1 MTNGTPGGRAKS
13 WGCMFIGIV
22 KTQIGKDNGMR
33 RKSLFFGIVGYLFL
47 ASLGAPAIGQEMTR
61 NVKIFMC
68 GDVMTGRG
76 IDQVLPNPSDPLIHE
91 SYMKSAA
98 GYVKIAEQ
106 IYGPTQQPVSFSY
119 IWGDAI
125 EELDK
130 LAPHVK
136 LINLETS
143 ITTSNDYWKAKGI
156 HYRMHP
162 KNIASLKAAGI
173 DVCSLANNHGLDWG
187 YSGLLETLASL
198 ENVGIKITGAG
209 RNIHEARAPSV
220 IDIGGQGRVIV
231 FSFGLTT
238 SGIPFDWAA
247 EQNRPGVNLLR
258 DLSSKSLRYIQR
270 KVREVKRKGDIVVAS
285 IHWGG
290 NWGYDI
296 SRKQTRFAHRLVD
309 DVGVDIIHGHS
320 SHHVKAIEVYKDK
333 LILYGCG
340 DFLNDYEG
348 IGGYEEFRSDLALMY
363 FATLDSSTGK
373 LVALQMTPTQI
384 RRFKVNRA
392 SGADALW
399 LKDTLNRE
407 GAKFGTRVKVIK
419 DNRLTLHWE

>member
-1 MTNGTPGGRAKS
+1 M
-13 WGCMFIGIV
+13 
-22 KTQIGKDNGMR
+22 
-33 RKSLFFGIVGYLFL
+33 
-47 ASLGAPAIGQEMTR
+47 GQEMTR

-106 IYGPTQQPVSFSY
+106 VNGPIQQPVGFAY
-119 IWGDAI
+119 IWGDAL
-125 EELDK
+125 EELNRST
-130 LAPHVK
+130 PHVR

-173 DVCSLANNHGLDWG
+173 DVCSLANNHVLDWG
-187 YSGLLETLASL
+187 YSGLLDTLASL
-198 ENVGIKITGAG
+198 KTVDIKIAGAG
-209 RNIHEARAPSV
+209 RNIHAAGAPAV
-220 IDIGGQGRVIV
+220 INIGDQSRVIV
-231 FSFGLTT
+231 FSFGLPT
-238 SGIPFDWAA
+238 SGIPFNWAA
-247 EQNRPGVNLLR
+247 EKNRPGVNLLG
-258 DLSSKSLRYIQR
+258 DLSDKSLRHIQR
-270 KVREVKRKGDIVVAS
+270 KVRDVKRKGDVVVAS

-296 SRKQTRFAHRLVD
+296 SPKQIGFAHRLID
-309 DVGVDIIHGHS
+309 DSGVDVIHGHS
-320 SHHVKAIEVYKDK
+320 SHHVKAIEVYHDK
-333 LILYGCG
+333 LILFGCG

-348 IGGYEEFRSDLALMY
+348 IGGYEEFRPDLALMY
-363 FATLDSSTGK
+363 FATVDSATGK
-373 LVALQMTPTQI
+373 LVALEMTPTQT

-392 SGADALW
+392 SGTDALW

-407 GAKFGTRVKVIK
+407 GEKFGTRVKLDK
-419 DNRLTLHWE
+419 DKRLIVVGRR

>member
-1 MTNGTPGGRAKS
+1 MGS
-13 WGCMFIGIV
+13 
-22 KTQIGKDNGMR
+22 
-33 RKSLFFGIVGYLFL
+33 
-47 ASLGAPAIGQEMTR
+47 PAIGQEMEC

-76 IDQVLPNPSDPLIHE
+76 IDQVLPNPGDPLIHE
-91 SYMKSAA
+91 SYLKSAR

-106 IYGPTQQPVSFSY
+106 VNGPIQQPVNFAY
-119 IWGDAI
+119 IWGDALA
-125 EELDK
+125 ELNR
-130 LAPHVK
+130 ATPQVR

-143 ITTSNDYWKAKGI
+143 ITTRNDYWKAKGI

-173 DVCSLANNHGLDWG
+173 DVCSLANNHVLDWG

-198 ENVGIKITGAG
+198 KTADIKSAGAG
-209 RNIHEARAPSV
+209 RNIQEAGAPAV
-220 IDIGGQGRVIV
+220 INIGDQSRVIV
-231 FSFGLTT
+231 FAFGLTS
-238 SGIPFDWAA
+238 SGIPFSWAA
-247 EQNRPGVNLLR
+247 DKYRPGVNLLG
-258 DLSSKSLRYIQR
+258 DLSDKSLRYIQR

-296 SRKQTRFAHRLVD
+296 SRRQTRFAHRLVD
-309 DVGVDIIHGHS
+309 DGGVDVIHGHS
-320 SHHVKAIEVYKDK
+320 SHHVKAIEVYHDK

-348 IGGYEEFRSDLALMY
+348 IGGYEEFRSDLTLMY
-363 FATLDSSTGK
+363 FATVDSATGK

-392 SGADALW
+392 SGTDALW

-407 GAKFGTRVKVIK
+407 GAKFGSQVKLDK
-419 DNRLTLHWE
+419 ANRLILHWE

>member
-1 MTNGTPGGRAKS
+1 MQTR
-13 WGCMFIGIV
+13 
-22 KTQIGKDNGMR
+22 IGKDNGMR
-33 RKSLFFGIVGYLFL
+33 PKSFFYRIIGYLFL
-47 ASLGAPAIGQEMTR
+47 ICMGTPAMGQAMAG
-61 NVKIFMC
+61 NVKIFMS

-76 IDQVLPNPSDPLIHE
+76 IDQVLPNPSDPIIYE
-91 SYMKSAA
+91 SYMKSAV
-98 GYVKIAEQ
+98 GYVKIAERAN
-106 IYGPTQQPVSFSY
+106 GPIQKPVSFAY
-119 IWGDAI
+119 IWGDTL
-125 EELDK
+125 EEFDRLR
-130 LAPHVK
+130 PHVR

-143 ITTSNDYWKAKGI
+143 ITTNTDYWKAKGI

-173 DVCSLANNHGLDWG
+173 DVCSLANNHVLDWG
-187 YSGLLETLASL
+187 FSGLLETLASL
-198 ENVGIKITGAG
+198 KTVDIKIAGAG
-209 RNIHEARAPSV
+209 GNIDQAGAPAV
-220 IDIGGQGRVIV
+220 INIGDQSRVIV

-238 SGIPFDWAA
+238 SGIPFNWAA
-247 EQNRPGVNLLR
+247 EKNRPGVNLLR
-258 DLSSKSLRYIQR
+258 DLSDKSLRYIQR
-270 KVREVKRKGDIVVAS
+270 KVREVKRKGDVVVAS

-296 SRKQTRFAHRLVD
+296 SRKQIRFAHRLVD
-309 DVGVDIIHGHS
+309 DSGVDVIHGHS

-363 FATLDSSTGK
+363 FATVDSATGK

-392 SGADALW
+392 SGTDARW
-399 LKDTLNRE
+399 LTDTLNRE
-407 GAKFGTRVKVIK
+407 GTKFGTRVKLDK
-419 DNRLTLHWE
+419 ANRLVLQW

>member
-1 MTNGTPGGRAKS
+1 
-13 WGCMFIGIV
+13 
-22 KTQIGKDNGMR
+22 MR
-33 RKSLFFGIVGYLFL
+33 PKALFYSIIGYLFL
-47 ASLGAPAIGQEMTR
+47 ASMGTQAMGQEMTP

-76 IDQVLPNPSDPLIHE
+76 IDQVLANPSDPLIHE

-98 GYVKIAEQ
+98 GYVKLAEQ
-106 IYGPTQQPVSFSY
+106 ANGPIQQPVGFAY
-119 IWGDAI
+119 IWGDAL
-125 EELDK
+125 EELNR
-130 LAPHVK
+130 AAAHVR

-162 KNIASLKAAGI
+162 QNVAGLKAAGI
-173 DVCSLANNHGLDWG
+173 DVCSLANNHVLDWG
-187 YSGLLETLASL
+187 YSGLLETLATL
-198 ENVGIKITGAG
+198 KKVDIKITGAG
-209 RNIHEARAPSV
+209 GNIDEAGAAAM
-220 IDIGGQGRVIV
+220 INIGGQSRVIV

-238 SGIPFDWAA
+238 SGIPLNWAA
-247 EQNRPGVNLLR
+247 EKNRPGVNLLR
-258 DLSSKSLRYIQR
+258 DLSAKSLRYIQTR
-270 KVREVKRKGDIVVAS
+270 VREVKRKGDIVVAS

-296 SRKQTRFAHRLVD
+296 SRKQIRFAHRLVD
-309 DVGVDIIHGHS
+309 DIGVDVIHGHS

-363 FATLDSSTGK
+363 FATLDSATGK
-373 LVALQMTPTQI
+373 LIALQMTPTQI
-384 RRFKVNRA
+384 RRLKVNRA
-392 SGADALW
+392 SGADARW

-407 GAKFGTRVKVIK
+407 GAKFGTRVKLDK
-419 DNRLTLHWE
+419 DKRLILHWE

>member
-1 MTNGTPGGRAKS
+1 
-13 WGCMFIGIV
+13 
-22 KTQIGKDNGMR
+22 MR
-33 RKSLFFGIVGYLFL
+33 SKSLFYSIIGYLFL
-47 ASLGAPAIGQEMTR
+47 ASMGTQAMGQEMTP

-98 GYVKIAEQ
+98 GYVKLAEQ
-106 IYGPTQQPVSFSY
+106 ANGPIQQPVGFAY
-119 IWGDAI
+119 IWGDAL
-125 EELDK
+125 EELNR
-130 LAPHVK
+130 AAAHVR

-162 KNIASLKAAGI
+162 QNIAGLKAAGI
-173 DVCSLANNHGLDWG
+173 DVCSLANNHVLDWG
-187 YSGLLETLASL
+187 YSGLLETLATL
-198 ENVGIKITGAG
+198 KKVDIKITGAG
-209 RNIHEARAPSV
+209 GNIDEAGAAAM
-220 IDIGGQGRVIV
+220 INIGGQSRVIV

-238 SGIPFDWAA
+238 SGIPLNWAA
-247 EQNRPGVNLLR
+247 EKNRPGVNLLR
-258 DLSSKSLRYIQR
+258 DLSAKSLRYIQTR
-270 KVREVKRKGDIVVAS
+270 VREVKRKGDIVVAS

-296 SRKQTRFAHRLVD
+296 SRKQIRFAHRLVD
-309 DVGVDIIHGHS
+309 DIGVDVIHGHS

-363 FATLDSSTGK
+363 FATVDSATGK
-373 LVALQMTPTQI
+373 LIALQMTPTQI
-384 RRFKVNRA
+384 RRLKINRA
-392 SGADALW
+392 SGADARW

-407 GAKFGTRVKVIK
+407 GAKFGTRVKLDK
-419 DNRLTLHWE
+419 DKRLILHWE

>member
-1 MTNGTPGGRAKS
+1 
-13 WGCMFIGIV
+13 
-22 KTQIGKDNGMR
+22 MR
-33 RKSLFFGIVGYLFL
+33 PKALFYSIIGYLFL
-47 ASLGAPAIGQEMTR
+47 ASMGTQAMGQEMTP

-76 IDQVLPNPSDPLIHE
+76 IDQVLANPSDPLIHE

-98 GYVKIAEQ
+98 GYVKLAEQ
-106 IYGPTQQPVSFSY
+106 ANGPIQQPVGFAY
-119 IWGDAI
+119 IWGDAL
-125 EELDK
+125 EELNR
-130 LAPHVK
+130 AAAHVR

-162 KNIASLKAAGI
+162 QNVAGLKAAGI
-173 DVCSLANNHGLDWG
+173 DVCSLANNHVLDWG
-187 YSGLLETLASL
+187 YSGLLETLATL
-198 ENVGIKITGAG
+198 KKVDIKITGAG
-209 RNIHEARAPSV
+209 GNIDEAGAAAM
-220 IDIGGQGRVIV
+220 INIGGQSRVIV

-238 SGIPFDWAA
+238 SGIPFNWAA
-247 EQNRPGVNLLR
+247 EKNRPGVNLLR
-258 DLSSKSLRYIQR
+258 DLSAKSLRYIQTR
-270 KVREVKRKGDIVVAS
+270 VREVKRKGDIVVAS

-296 SRKQTRFAHRLVD
+296 SRKQIRFAHRLVD
-309 DVGVDIIHGHS
+309 DIGVDVIHGHS

-363 FATLDSSTGK
+363 FATLDSATGK
-373 LVALQMTPTQI
+373 LIALQMTPTQI
-384 RRFKVNRA
+384 RRLKANRA
-392 SGADALW
+392 SGADARW

-407 GAKFGTRVKVIK
+407 
-419 DNRLTLHWE
+419 

>member
-1 MTNGTPGGRAKS
+1 MQP
-13 WGCMFIGIV
+13 
-22 KTQIGKDNGMR
+22 
-33 RKSLFFGIVGYLFL
+33 KSLFYSLIGYLFL
-47 ASLGAPAIGQEMTR
+47 ASMGTHAIGQEMTH
-61 NVKIFMC
+61 NVKIFLC

-76 IDQVLPNPSDPLIHE
+76 IDQVLPHPSDPLIHE
-91 SYMKSAA
+91 SYMKSAR
-98 GYVKIAEQ
+98 GYVKIAEHVN
-106 IYGPTQQPVSFSY
+106 GPIQQPVSFSY
-119 IWGDAI
+119 IWGHAL
-125 EELDK
+125 EEFNRS
-130 LAPHVK
+130 APHVR

-143 ITTSNDYWKAKGI
+143 ITTRNDYWKAKGI

-173 DVCSLANNHGLDWG
+173 DICSLANNHVLDWG

-198 ENVGIKITGAG
+198 KTADIKSAGAG
-209 RNIHEARAPSV
+209 RNIYEAGAPAV
-220 IDIGGQGRVIV
+220 INIGNQSRVIV

-238 SGIPFDWAA
+238 SGIPYNWAA
-247 EQNRPGVNLLR
+247 DKNRPGVNLLG
-258 DLSSKSLRYIQR
+258 DLSDKSLRYIQR
-270 KVREVKRKGDIVVAS
+270 KVREVRRKGDIVVAS

-296 SRKQTRFAHRLVD
+296 PRKQTRFAHRLVD
-309 DVGVDIIHGHS
+309 NGGVDVIHGHS

-363 FATLDSSTGK
+363 FATVDSATGK

-384 RRFKVNRA
+384 RRFRVNRA
-392 SGADALW
+392 SGADAQW
-399 LKDTLNRE
+399 LQNTLNKE
-407 GAKFGTRVKVIK
+407 GAKFGTRVKL
-419 DNRLTLHWE
+419 DPASRLILHWE

>member
-1 MTNGTPGGRAKS
+1 
-13 WGCMFIGIV
+13 
-22 KTQIGKDNGMR
+22 MR
-33 RKSLFFGIVGYLFL
+33 PKALFYSIIGYLFL
-47 ASLGAPAIGQEMTR
+47 ASMGTQAMGQEMTP

-76 IDQVLPNPSDPLIHE
+76 IDQVLANPSDPLIHE

-98 GYVKIAEQ
+98 GYVKLAEQ
-106 IYGPTQQPVSFSY
+106 ANGPIQQPVGFAY
-119 IWGDAI
+119 IWGDAL
-125 EELDK
+125 EELNRS
-130 LAPHVK
+130 AAHVR

-162 KNIASLKAAGI
+162 QNVAGLKAAGI
-173 DVCSLANNHGLDWG
+173 DVCSLANNHVLDWG
-187 YSGLLETLASL
+187 YSGLLETLATL
-198 ENVGIKITGAG
+198 KKVDIKITGAG
-209 RNIHEARAPSV
+209 GNIDEAGAAAM
-220 IDIGGQGRVIV
+220 INIGGQSRVIV

-238 SGIPFDWAA
+238 SGIPLNWAA
-247 EQNRPGVNLLR
+247 EKNRPGVHLLR
-258 DLSSKSLRYIQR
+258 DLSAKSLRYIQTR
-270 KVREVKRKGDIVVAS
+270 VREVKRKGDIVVAS

-296 SRKQTRFAHRLVD
+296 SRKQIRFAHRLVD
-309 DVGVDIIHGHS
+309 DIGVDVIHGHS

-363 FATLDSSTGK
+363 FATVDSATGK
-373 LVALQMTPTQI
+373 LIALQMTPTQI
-384 RRFKVNRA
+384 RRLKVNRA
-392 SGADALW
+392 SGADARW

-407 GAKFGTRVKVIK
+407 GAKFGTRVKLDK
-419 DNRLTLHWE
+419 DKRLILHWE

>member
-1 MTNGTPGGRAKS
+1 
-13 WGCMFIGIV
+13 
-22 KTQIGKDNGMR
+22 MR
-33 RKSLFFGIVGYLFL
+33 SKSLFYSIIGYLFL
-47 ASLGAPAIGQEMTR
+47 ASMGTQAMGQEMTP

-76 IDQVLPNPSDPLIHE
+76 IDQVLANPSDPLIHE
-91 SYMKSAA
+91 SYMNSAA
-98 GYVKIAEQ
+98 GYVKLAEQ
-106 IYGPTQQPVSFSY
+106 ANGPIQQPVGFAY
-119 IWGDAI
+119 IWGDAL
-125 EELDK
+125 EELNR
-130 LAPHVK
+130 AAAHVR

-162 KNIASLKAAGI
+162 QNVAGLKAAGI
-173 DVCSLANNHGLDWG
+173 DVCSLANNHVLDWG
-187 YSGLLETLASL
+187 YSGLLETLATL
-198 ENVGIKITGAG
+198 KKVDIKITGAG
-209 RNIHEARAPSV
+209 GNIDEAGAAAM
-220 IDIGGQGRVIV
+220 INIGGQSRVIV

-238 SGIPFDWAA
+238 SGIPFNWAA
-247 EQNRPGVNLLR
+247 EKNRPGVNLLR
-258 DLSSKSLRYIQR
+258 DLSAKSLRYIQTR
-270 KVREVKRKGDIVVAS
+270 VREVKRKGDIVVAS

-296 SRKQTRFAHRLVD
+296 SRKQIRFAHRLVD
-309 DVGVDIIHGHS
+309 DIGVDVIHGHS

-363 FATLDSSTGK
+363 FATLDSATGK
-373 LVALQMTPTQI
+373 LIALQMTPTQI
-384 RRFKVNRA
+384 RRLKANRA
-392 SGADALW
+392 SGADARW

-407 GAKFGTRVKVIK
+407 GAKFGTRVKLDK
-419 DNRLTLHWE
+419 DKRLILHWE